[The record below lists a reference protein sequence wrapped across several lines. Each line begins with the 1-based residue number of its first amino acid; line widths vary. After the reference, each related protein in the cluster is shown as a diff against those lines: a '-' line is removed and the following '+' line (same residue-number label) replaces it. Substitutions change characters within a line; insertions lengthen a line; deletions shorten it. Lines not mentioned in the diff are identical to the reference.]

1 MSFPARRPV
10 SIVVE
15 TLRHEWVNRVR
26 ETNIISI
33 VDDDEWSRIGI
44 AKLVQSFGFI
54 AHDFPSARALLNSQL
69 LARTACV
76 ISDIQMPVLNGLQL
90 LDELRSRGHN
100 MPIVFVTAFPDER
113 IRAQALSRGAS
124 CVLTKPFDGDALELC
139 LATALKSSGTNAV

>member
-1 MSFPARRPV
+1 
-10 SIVVE
+10 VVE
-15 TLRHEWVNRVR
+15 TVRHEWVNRVR

-100 MPIVFVTAFPDER
+100 MPIIFVTAFPNER
-113 IRAQALSRGAS
+113 VRAQALLRGAT
-124 CVLTKPFDGDALELC
+124 CVLTKPFEGEALELC
-139 LATALKSSGTNAV
+139 LTTALKSNGTSG